1 MFIYK
6 LIILCI
12 EVLLTVGAF
21 GLLVLCL
28 LLLIECLAALFPLPV
43 PVTNNDW
50 QERKVAVLVPAH
62 NEELVIQATLKN
74 LVPEIK
80 PQHRLVVI
88 ADNCSDAT
96 AEIARAAGA
105 TVIERQNPDLKG
117 KGYALEYGLQYL
129 ESDPPEVVV
138 FVDADCQVHPGAVA
152 QLTQQ
157 AIATGR
163 PIQGVYLM
171 AKPEVPTPK
180 DAVSA
185 FAFRVKNL
193 VRSSGLARLG
203 LSCFLDGTGMAF
215 PWSVI
220 RSVDLA
226 SGNIVEDM
234 KLGLDLNIAGH
245 RPMFCPHANVTGYLP
260 QQTQAATSQRTRW
273 EHGHLETLL
282 NYVPQLLKASLQQKR
297 FDLFI
302 SALDLCIPPLSLLV
316 IIWSAFMLVS
326 LLCGFLGASWIP
338 ATLLA
343 SAGLFLLTAIFVAW
357 AKFGRTDMPL
367 LQLLS
372 IPVYI
377 LWKIP
382 LYFKFLVKPQKNWV
396 RTERNRVNTTE
407 S

>member
-1 MFIYK
+1 MSIDQFV
-6 LIILCI
+6 ILCI
-12 EVLLTVGAF
+12 VTLLSIGAF
-21 GLLVLCL
+21 GLLILCL
-28 LLLIECLAALFPLPV
+28 LLLVECLAALLPV
-43 PVTNNDW
+43 PTPVSIGNW
-50 QERKVAVLVPAH
+50 QEKKVAVLVPAH
-62 NEELVIQATLKN
+62 NEELVIHTTLKH
-74 LVPEIK
+74 LLPEMQ

-96 AEIARAAGA
+96 AAIARTAGA

-129 ESDPPEVVV
+129 ESDPPDVVV
-138 FVDADCQVHPGAVA
+138 LVDADCQLHRGAIA
-152 QLTQQ
+152 HLTQQ

-171 AKPEVPTPK
+171 EKPEFPTPK

-185 FAFRVKNL
+185 FAFKVKNL
-193 VRSSGLARLG
+193 VRSLGLAQLG
-203 LSCFLDGTGMAF
+203 LPCFLDGTGMAF

-234 KLGLDLNIAGH
+234 KLGLDLNIAGY
-245 RPMFCPHANVTGYLP
+245 RPMFCPHAHVTGYLP
-260 QQTQAATSQRTRW
+260 QKTQAATSQRTRW

-282 NYVPQLLKASLQQKR
+282 NYVPQLFIAALQQQR

-316 IIWSAFMLVS
+316 IMWSVGMVAS
-326 LLCGFLGASWIP
+326 LLCGLLTASWIP

-343 SAGLFLLTAIFVAW
+343 TAGLFLLTAIFVAW
-357 AKFGRTDMPL
+357 AKFGRTDIPL

-396 RTERNRVNTTE
+396 RTERNTVNTSE

>member
-1 MFIYK
+1 MYIEQFP
-6 LIILCI
+6 ILCI
-12 EVLLTVGAF
+12 VALLSVADF
-21 GLLVLCL
+21 GLLILCL
-28 LLLIECLAALFPLPV
+28 LLLVECLAALLPSPDPASV
-43 PVTNNDW
+43 NNW
-50 QERKVAVLVPAH
+50 QEKKVAVLVPAH
-62 NEELVIQATLKN
+62 NEELVIQTTLKH
-74 LVPEIK
+74 LLPQLQ

-96 AEIARAAGA
+96 AIIARNAGA
-105 TVIERQNPDLKG
+105 TVIERQNPHLKG
-117 KGYALEYGLQYL
+117 KGYALEYGLQFL

-138 FVDADCQVHPGAVA
+138 LVDADCQVHPGAIA

-171 AKPEVPTPK
+171 EKPESPTPK

-185 FAFRVKNL
+185 FAFKVKNL
-193 VRSSGLARLG
+193 VRSSGLTKLG
-203 LSCFLDGTGMAF
+203 LPCFLDGTGMAF

-220 RSVDLA
+220 RSTDLA

-245 RPMFCPHANVTGYLP
+245 RPMFCSHANVTGYLP
-260 QQTQAATSQRTRW
+260 AQNQAATSQRTRW

-282 NYVPQLLKASLQQKR
+282 NYVPQLLAAALQQKR
-297 FDLFI
+297 FDLLI

-316 IIWSAFMLVS
+316 IIWSGVMVVS
-326 LLCGFLGASWIP
+326 LVCGFLITSWIP
-338 ATLLA
+338 ATLLTI
-343 SAGLFLLTAIFVAW
+343 AGLFLLTAIFVAW
-357 AKFGRTDMPL
+357 AKFGRTDIPL

-396 RTERNRVNTTE
+396 RTDRNTVNTSE

>member
-1 MFIYK
+1 MTIDNFVT
-6 LIILCI
+6 LCI
-12 EVLLTVGAF
+12 NSLLIVGAS
-21 GLLVLCL
+21 GLLILCL
-28 LLLIECLAALFPLPV
+28 LLLVESIAALLPLPNQAS
-43 PVTNNDW
+43 NNDG
-50 QERKVAVLVPAH
+50 EDRKVAVLVPAH
-62 NEELVIQATLKN
+62 NEELVIDATLKD
-74 LVPEIK
+74 LLPELK

-105 TVIERQNPDLKG
+105 TVIERHNLDLRG
-117 KGYALEYGLQYL
+117 KGYALEYGLQFL

-138 FVDADCQVHPGAVA
+138 FVDADCKVHPGAVA

-171 AKPEVPTPK
+171 AKPEFPTPK

-185 FAFRVKNL
+185 FAFKVKNL

-203 LSCFLDGTGMAF
+203 IACLLDGTGMAF

-220 RSVDLA
+220 RSVDIA

-234 KLGLDLNIAGH
+234 KLGFDLNIAGH
-245 RPMFCPHANVTGYLP
+245 RPMFCPQANVTGYLP
-260 QQTQAATSQRTRW
+260 QQAQAATSQRTRW

-282 NYVPQLLKASLQQKR
+282 NYVPQLLQAALQQKR
-297 FDLFI
+297 FDLLI

-316 IIWSAFMLVS
+316 ITWSA
-326 LLCGFLGASWIP
+326 
-338 ATLLA
+338 LLA
-343 SAGLFLLTAIFVAW
+343 SALLSVLWGASSIPASILAIAGAFLLTAIFVAW
-357 AKFGRTDMPL
+357 AKFGRGDLPL

-382 LYFKFLVKPQKNWV
+382 LYLKFLVKPQKNWV
-396 RTERNRVNTTE
+396 RTER

>member
-1 MFIYK
+1 MTIDQFAIS
-6 LIILCI
+6 CI
-12 EVLLTVGAF
+12 NALLTVGAL
-21 GLLVLCL
+21 GLLILCL
-28 LLLIECLAALFPLPV
+28 LLLVESIAALFPIP
-43 PVTNNDW
+43 NQASDDDGEN
-50 QERKVAVLVPAH
+50 RNVAVLVPAH
-62 NEELVIQATLKN
+62 NEELVIDATLQD
-74 LVPEIK
+74 LLPELK
-80 PQHRLVVI
+80 PQQRLVVI

-105 TVIERQNPDLKG
+105 TVIERHNLDLRG
-117 KGYALEYGLQYL
+117 KGYALEYGLQFL

-138 FVDADCQVHPGAVA
+138 FVDADCKVHPGALA

-171 AKPEVPTPK
+171 AKPENPTPK

-185 FAFRVKNL
+185 FAFKVKNL

-203 LSCFLDGTGMAF
+203 IACLLDGTGMAF

-220 RSVDLA
+220 RSVNIA
-226 SGNIVEDM
+226 SSNIVEDM
-234 KLGLDLNIAGH
+234 KLGFDLNIAGH
-245 RPMFCPHANVTGYLP
+245 RPMFCPQANVTGYLP
-260 QQTQAATSQRTRW
+260 QQAQAATSQRTRW

-282 NYVPQLLKASLQQKR
+282 NYVPQLLQAAWQQKR
-297 FDLFI
+297 FDLLI

-316 IIWSAFMLVS
+316 ITWSA
-326 LLCGFLGASWIP
+326 LLASALLFVFWGGSSIP

-343 SAGLFLLTAIFVAW
+343 IAGIFLLTAIFVAW
-357 AKFGRTDMPL
+357 AKFGRADLPL

-382 LYFKFLVKPQKNWV
+382 LYLKFLVKPQKNWV
-396 RTERNRVNTTE
+396 RTER